1 MWYCEVVIMWLM
13 WLMMKNTLGDELMYN
28 SNSVRNN
35 ENVIIVGNK
44 GVFINGKEYPLP
56 DGKSTNSTIIDN
68 HVFVNGYELK
78 NGKWK
83 KTLRAIFHK
92 YF

>member
-1 MWYCEVVIMWLM
+1 MWLM

-44 GVFINGKEYPLP
+44 GVFINGKEYPFP

>member
-1 MWYCEVVIMWLM
+1 MWLM

-83 KTLRAIFHK
+83 KTLRAIFYK

>member
-1 MWYCEVVIMWLM
+1 MWLM

-78 NGKWK
+78 KRKMEENTEGN
-83 KTLRAIFHK
+83 LPQVFLMFGSR
-92 YF
+92 

>member
-1 MWYCEVVIMWLM
+1 MWLM

-56 DGKSTNSTIIDN
+56 DGKNTNSTIIDN

>member
-1 MWYCEVVIMWLM
+1 MWLM

-68 HVFVNGYELK
+68 HVVVNGYELK

>member
-1 MWYCEVVIMWLM
+1 MWLM

-35 ENVIIVGNK
+35 ENAIIVGNK

>member
-1 MWYCEVVIMWLM
+1 MWLM

-35 ENVIIVGNK
+35 ENMIIVGNK

>member
-1 MWYCEVVIMWLM
+1 MWLM

-56 DGKSTNSTIIDN
+56 DGESTNSTIIDN

>member
-1 MWYCEVVIMWLM
+1 M

-28 SNSVRNN
+28 SNSVCNN

>member
-1 MWYCEVVIMWLM
+1 MWLM

>member
-1 MWYCEVVIMWLM
+1 MWLM

-44 GVFINGKEYPLP
+44 GVFKH
-56 DGKSTNSTIIDN
+56 N
-68 HVFVNGYELK
+68 HRQSCFC
-78 NGKWK
+78 
-83 KTLRAIFHK
+83 
-92 YF
+92 

>member
-1 MWYCEVVIMWLM
+1 MWLM

-28 SNSVRNN
+28 SNSVCNN

>member
-1 MWYCEVVIMWLM
+1 MWLM

-56 DGKSTNSTIIDN
+56 GGKSTNSTIIDN

-83 KTLRAIFHK
+83 KTLRAIFYK

>member
-1 MWYCEVVIMWLM
+1 MWLM
-13 WLMMKNTLGDELMYN
+13 WLMMKKTLGDELMYN

>member
-1 MWYCEVVIMWLM
+1 MWLM

-28 SNSVRNN
+28 LNSVRNN

>member
-1 MWYCEVVIMWLM
+1 MWLM

-68 HVFVNGYELK
+68 HVFANGYELK

>member
-1 MWYCEVVIMWLM
+1 MWLM

-28 SNSVRNN
+28 LNSVRNN

-56 DGKSTNSTIIDN
+56 DGKSTNSKIIDN

>member
-1 MWYCEVVIMWLM
+1 MWLM

-44 GVFINGKEYPLP
+44 CVFINGKEYPLP

>member
-1 MWYCEVVIMWLM
+1 MWLM

-28 SNSVRNN
+28 SNSGRNN

>member
-1 MWYCEVVIMWLM
+1 MWLM

-83 KTLRAIFHK
+83 NFKKH
-92 YF
+92 